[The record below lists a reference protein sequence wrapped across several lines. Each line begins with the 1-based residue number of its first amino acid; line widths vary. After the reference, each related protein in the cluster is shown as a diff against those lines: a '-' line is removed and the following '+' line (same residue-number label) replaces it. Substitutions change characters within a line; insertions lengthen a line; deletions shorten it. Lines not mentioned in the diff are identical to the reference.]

1 MSLKNLKKT
10 TKKLGKVYTRQL
22 KKGQKDPFRLSLQ
35 AYSPQ
40 VFAQDL
46 NILRKEI
53 KALKKPQI
61 SKDVNGKL
69 RTTMPIITL
78 SEVECIKLY
87 KTLFNKFKRSQK
99 KLTFNNKNK
108 GSDGVVLGDLLY
120 EELKTH
126 ARSKLG
132 GGDWLIAPC
141 KNLNSADR
149 GVKSLFATKIA
160 ALEIANRKKNDGP
173 YRSDDIEE
181 SFIAKRLTGF
191 QSGHVPGGPNKGQE
205 YRPGIG
211 LTEYEKTQTGIQLG
225 HGDKGQPT
233 FAYKAEEAKKII
245 QEAKKLDQ
253 KDKDRLIQKIE
264 QKEHELGISVEHK
277 ESVGLAGGIKKA
289 YKFLLFTGQQTK
301 ENVRDQKKEVVKG
314 TDMKNFMVDQI
325 LSDNQT
331 KIDKTIGSLL
341 LHRLTKR
348 NKGVKNTSKRYR
360 PKRLIKSNEKT
371 TPSKTKYKVKTRR
384 VINVGGGLQAG
395 AFASK
400 VIKSTKKAKQSKP
413 ITTSVSTVGSPL
425 HLLAIFNANLEQAI
439 RDNMGGRALHNRTGR
454 FAGSVSVL
462 NIIPVRGTTGTIQYT
477 YQRDPYEV
485 FEGQGG
491 RDPRLLID
499 NTLREQ
505 AAEMALGKFTTQR
518 V

>member
-1 MSLKNLKKT
+1 MSLKNLENT
-10 TKKLGKVYTRQL
+10 TKKLGAVYTRKL

-46 NILRKEI
+46 GVLKKEI

-69 RTTMPIITL
+69 RTTMPVLTL
-78 SEVECIKLY
+78 SEIECIKLY
-87 KTLFNKFKRSQK
+87 KDIFNNFRKQQK
-99 KLTFNNKNK
+99 KLTFNGKRK
-108 GSDGVVLGDLLY
+108 GSDGVILGDILYNELLTY
-120 EELKTH
+120 

-132 GGDWLIAPC
+132 GGEWLIAPC
-141 KNLNSADR
+141 LNLNAADK
-149 GVKSLFATKIA
+149 GVKALFATKIA
-160 ALEIANRKKNDGP
+160 QLEIANRKKNDGP

-211 LTEYEKTQTGIQLG
+211 LTDYEKTQTGIQLG

-233 FAYKAEEAKKII
+233 FAYKADEAKKII
-245 QEAKKLDQ
+245 QEAKNLDQ
-253 KDKDRLIQKIE
+253 KDKDRLIQKIV
-264 QKEHELGISVEHK
+264 QKEHELGISVEHRESIGLK
-277 ESVGLAGGIKKA
+277 EGLKKA

-301 ENVRDQKKEVVKG
+301 ENVRDQKKEVIKG
-314 TDMKNFMVDQI
+314 TEMKNFMVDQI
-325 LSDNQT
+325 LTDHAS

-341 LHRLTKR
+341 LYRLTNL
-348 NKGVKNTSKRYR
+348 NKGVKNTSKRYV
-360 PKRLIKSNEKT
+360 PKRTVKSNEQT
-371 TPSKTKYKVKTRR
+371 RPSKTKYKVKTRR
-384 VINVGGGLQAG
+384 VLNIGSGLQAG

-400 VIKSTKKAKQSKP
+400 VVKSSKKAKQSKP
-413 ITTSVSTVGSPL
+413 ITTSISTVGSPL
-425 HLLAIFNANLEQAI
+425 HLLAIFNSNLEQAI
-439 RDNMGGRALHNRTGR
+439 RENMGGSALHNRTGR
-454 FAGSVSVL
+454 FAGSVNVL
-462 NIIPVRGTTGTIQYT
+462 NIVPVRGTTGTVQYT
-477 YQRDPYEV
+477 YQRDPYEI

-499 NTLREQ
+499 KTIREQ